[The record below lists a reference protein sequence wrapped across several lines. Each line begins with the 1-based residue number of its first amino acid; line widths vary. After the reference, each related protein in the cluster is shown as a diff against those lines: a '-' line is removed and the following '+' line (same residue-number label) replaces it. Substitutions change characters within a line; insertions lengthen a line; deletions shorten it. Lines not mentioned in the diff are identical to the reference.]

1 MKNEMITSVMVSY
14 NPDAEILEHI
24 ESISNQCLELIIVDN
39 GSSEKW
45 WDKLQLPP
53 RVKIIALD
61 YNYGI
66 AHATNIGIVNSCA
79 DSKWLAL
86 FDQDTSIDNRYFEIM
101 LENIEKSDKLD
112 TSRVGLVAPSF
123 SGLKVHSNYEIGVVK
138 EIKTAIASGSMIK
151 RSAFKNTGLMDD
163 LLFIDYV
170 DNDFCFR
177 LMEEGYLV
185 VEAEGIRLSHSLG
198 KMSPHGIG
206 KWQFHTSNHSPLRKY
221 YVFRNRIYI
230 YRRYAYRY
238 PIWVF
243 RDFLRNITEILKIAM
258 WEEDRSEKFRFIRM
272 GISDGLAGKFG
283 KYKQRSGEK

>member
-1 MKNEMITSVMVSY
+1 MITSVMVSY
-14 NPDAEILEHI
+14 NPDSEITGNI
-24 ESISNQCLELIIVDN
+24 TSISSQCLELIIVDN

-45 WDKLQLPP
+45 WEKLQIPP

-66 AHATNIGIVNSCA
+66 AHATNIGIVNSCV
-79 DSKWLAL
+79 DSKWFAL
-86 FDQDTSIDNRYFEIM
+86 FDQDTSIDNGYFEMM
-101 LENIEKSDKLD
+101 LENIEKSGDLD
-112 TSRVGLVAPSF
+112 TSRVGLIAPSF
-123 SGLKVHSNYEIGVVK
+123 GGLKISSSYEIGAVK

-151 RSAFKNTGLMDD
+151 RSALKNTGLMDD

-177 LMEEGYLV
+177 LMSEGYLV

-198 KMSPHGIG
+198 KMSPHRIG

-230 YRRYAYRY
+230 YRNYIYRY
-238 PIWVF
+238 PVWVF
-243 RDFLRNITEILKIAM
+243 RDFFRNITEILKIAM
-258 WEEDRSEKFRFIRM
+258 WEEDKSEKFYFIRR
-272 GISDGLAGKFG
+272 GISDGLAGRFG
-283 KYKQRSGEK
+283 KYNSKPGSK